1 MLQGVSIES
10 PISIQFSLSGKW
22 VLLFLFRRLL
32 KWQRDVT
39 ILIVE
44 DNNAVAAAAI
54 DALSEAHLRHEWRR
68 DFESAYDLAVD
79 QQTDLIVL
87 DRGLPDGDGI
97 EFLRQLRNAGI
108 TTAVLMISER
118 SSIPDRVAALDA
130 GADDYLVKPFAFAE
144 FAARC
149 RALLRRPR
157 LLHHEPIRLGSI
169 VLQPDTLEL
178 TVHDAPLS
186 IARREAQL
194 LVALLRRQGR
204 VCTRA
209 YLEGALYDP
218 SVAVTPNALETSISR
233 LRSLL
238 ASVRAGVDVRTIRGV
253 GYALTEDK
261 QS

>member
-1 MLQGVSIES
+1 M
-10 PISIQFSLSGKW
+10 
-22 VLLFLFRRLL
+22 L
-32 KWQRDVT
+32 KWLREVT

-44 DNNAVAAAAI
+44 NNSAVAAAAAE
-54 DALSEAHLRHEWRR
+54 ALSRAHLRHEWRK

-118 SSIPDRVAALDA
+118 SGIPDRVAALDA

-157 LLHHEPIRLGSI
+157 LLEREPLRVGVV

-178 TVHDAPLS
+178 KVNDTLLG

-194 LVALLRRQGR
+194 LLALLRRHGR

-218 SVAVTPNALETSISR
+218 SAAVSPNALETSISR

-238 ASVRAGVDVRTIRGV
+238 ASVDAGIDVRTVRGV
-253 GYALTEDK
+253 GYVLTEDR
-261 QS
+261 QP